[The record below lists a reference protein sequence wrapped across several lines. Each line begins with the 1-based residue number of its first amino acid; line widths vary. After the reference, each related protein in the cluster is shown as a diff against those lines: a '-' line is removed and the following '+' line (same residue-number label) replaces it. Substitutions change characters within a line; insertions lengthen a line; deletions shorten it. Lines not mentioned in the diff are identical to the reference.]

1 MMFAYIFWSALALVG
16 AVNIVN
22 KSSGKNLKTIK
33 STSYFVVAHA
43 ILLSGSCVMALGL
56 FDLTL
61 SWSNKFVMFTII
73 LLHNSFIAWADYK
86 KLS

>member
-1 MMFAYIFWSALALVG
+1 MFAYIFWSFLALVG

-22 KSSGKNLKTIK
+22 KSNEKYFKTIK

-56 FDLTL
+56 FDLVL

-73 LLHNSFIAWADYK
+73 LLHNSFIAWANYK